1 MFVSVNTPGLGAV
14 PPLGYGYARPHY
26 RGLGQTGCAG
36 TVCAD
41 GSVMDDSCICGGSS
55 VAPSGILAGVSTCF
69 NTATGAAV
77 TCPTSGNV
85 QTTPPAAVG
94 PLGLPSSLTA
104 DMPWILAGIAAILVI
119 GFIAKG

>member
-14 PPLGYGYARPHY
+14 APLGYGYARPRY
-26 RGLGQTGCAG
+26 RGLGQAAGCPSLEQLMGITDPTDPCQQAS
-36 TVCAD
+36 T
-41 GSVMDDSCICGGSS
+41 S
-55 VAPSGILAGVSTCF
+55 VAGVASTCY
-69 NTATGAAV
+69 NTSTGSPV
-77 TCPTSGNV
+77 SCPVAGNV

-104 DMPWILAGIAAILVI
+104 DMPWILAGIAAILVV